1 MSTIIQSWWDFL
13 SLARK
18 FAFASAVV
26 LMVGM
31 LALGWWMDKTI
42 EKGVTKTTGETAALY
57 MKSFIGPQIQ
67 ELAKH
72 DGLSPSDILTLK
84 ALITDT
90 PLGSKLASIK
100 VWTTKGQIVYSN
112 QSELIGKIFPVDE
125 DLASALSGRTS
136 SELSLLDHA
145 ENITERMM
153 GEPLLEIYSP
163 IGDATTGKV
172 IGALEFYQR
181 ADDLVK
187 QLAQARFYT
196 WLNIGLGS
204 LIIFALLY
212 GIVREGSKTITR
224 QRTQLEAR
232 VGELTEVLSR
242 NTILDARV
250 RESARRATELNEQFL
265 RRVSTDLHDGPA
277 QGIGFALIS
286 FETVEKALKAKN
298 LNGST
303 PEILAKVRN
312 ALEQSLKEIRNLC
325 GGMAL
330 PELDG
335 LTLPQTVRR
344 VIRAHEIRT
353 DTRVVLDIEDSPH
366 PVEAPVKISIYR
378 FVQEALNNAYRH
390 GGGRGQKVQVEV
402 EGEDISVSVSDQG
415 GGFVV
420 VPSEKSGQ
428 HLGLIGMR
436 RRVESFGGTFTIANN
451 VNGGVRVSG
460 TFPVSEESA
469 AHG

>member
-1 MSTIIQSWWDFL
+1 MFIQTWWALL

-18 FAFASAVV
+18 FALASAAI
-26 LMVGM
+26 LLVGM

-67 ELAKH
+67 ELAKQ
-72 DGLSPSDILTLK
+72 DGLSPSDIRTLK
-84 ALITDT
+84 TLINDT

-112 QSELIGKIFPVDE
+112 QNELIGKTFPVDD

-136 SELSLLDHA
+136 SELSLLDQA
-145 ENITERMM
+145 ENVTERRM

-163 IGDATTGKV
+163 IGDAATGKV

-187 QLAQARFYT
+187 QLAEARFYS

-204 LIIFALLY
+204 LLIFALLY
-212 GIVREGSKTITR
+212 GIVREGSKTIAR
-224 QRTQLEAR
+224 QQTQLESR
-232 VGELTEVLSR
+232 VSELTEVVNR

-286 FETVEKALKAKN
+286 FETLEKALQGKN
-298 LNGST
+298 LNGSS
-303 PEILAKVRN
+303 PAILVKVRQ

-330 PELDG
+330 PELVG

-344 VIRAHEIRT
+344 VIRDHEVRT
-353 DTRVVLDIEDSPH
+353 DTRVVLDIEEISSAI
-366 PVEAPVKISIYR
+366 EASVKISIYR

-390 GGGRGQKVQVEV
+390 GGGRGQKVAVV
-402 EGEDISVSVSDQG
+402 VDGEDICVSVSDQG

-460 TFPVSEESA
+460 TFPLSEESVT
-469 AHG
+469 HG